1 MGSRGGFHVTHSSSH
16 RLRMSFSSYLLCWVL
31 STGWMRVSV
40 GRPMTSESEHCCRDS
55 RGRTAAA
62 TGSGS
67 TRTGP
72 WPSPWACRHRP
83 WHPSPSH
90 RCRLFSFWGA
100 CSVPGA
106 PAGRGAQCS
115 IVPFPHPAYAK
126 IHQVGRTGRLSGR
139 VPRHPKFRKMPIQA
153 AAVAWQIQ
161 SRGNSTKNQT
171 ALHTPQLQRL
181 VCGLSKTREFRTSE
195 DSKPGL
201 LRVSARSRTSAN
213 TTRRVAVQ
221 RTRRVAHS
229 RIRARGRIFSPFR
242 PTRADS
248 SPRVGVASR
257 VSVAMSKMTEKAA
270 LLPPVQG

>member
-31 STGWMRVSV
+31 STRWMRVSV

-100 CSVPGA
+100 CSVPAA

-115 IVPFPHPAYAK
+115 IVPHSLTLRMRKFIRSAGPVGFPASQRESKAPK
-126 IHQVGRTGRLSGR
+126 ISKNANPSCSCRVANSKSRKFDKKSDCASYTAAPTASLRAFKNKRISNFGGLQARTFAS
-139 VPRHPKFRKMPIQA
+139 VSEKPD
-153 AAVAWQIQ
+153 
-161 SRGNSTKNQT
+161 
-171 ALHTPQLQRL
+171 QR
-181 VCGLSKTREFRTSE
+181 EH
-195 DSKPGL
+195 
-201 LRVSARSRTSAN
+201 N
-213 TTRRVAVQ
+213 TTRRGTAH
-221 RTRRVAHS
+221 TSRRPLAYSCS
-229 RIRARGRIFSPFR
+229 RPDLQSVS
-242 PTRADS
+242 TH
-248 SPRVGVASR
+248 PR
-257 VSVAMSKMTEKAA
+257 
-270 LLPPVQG
+270 

>member
-90 RCRLFSFWGA
+90 HCRLFSFWGA
-100 CSVPGA
+100 CSVPAA

-115 IVPFPHPAYAK
+115 IVPFPHPAGAK
-126 IHQVGRTGRLSGR
+126 IQVGRTGRLSAFR
-139 VPRHPKFRKMPIQA
+139 QSHPNPNFEKCQSKLQL
-153 AAVAWQIQ
+153 
-161 SRGNSTKNQT
+161 SRGKFKVEEIRQKS
-171 ALHTPQLQRL
+171 RL
-181 VCGLSKTREFRTSE
+181 RFIR
-195 DSKPGL
+195 
-201 LRVSARSRTSAN
+201 RSSN
-213 TTRRVAVQ
+213 
-221 RTRRVAHS
+221 
-229 RIRARGRIFSPFR
+229 G
-242 PTRADS
+242 
-248 SPRVGVASR
+248 
-257 VSVAMSKMTEKAA
+257 
-270 LLPPVQG
+270 

>member
-1 MGSRGGFHVTHSSSH
+1 MILGDALLQQQEVGRRGRARGLRLGLVAIALGILPLPIVVAFFLFGGHARFPGPPQDAGRNAASFHSLIT
-16 RLRMSFSSYLLCWVL
+16 LRMRKFIRSA
-31 STGWMRVSV
+31 GPV
-40 GRPMTSESEHCCRDS
+40 GFP
-55 RGRTAAA
+55 A
-62 TGSGS
+62 
-67 TRTGP
+67 
-72 WPSPWACRHRP
+72 SPKA
-83 WHPSPSH
+83 
-90 RCRLFSFWGA
+90 
-100 CSVPGA
+100 
-106 PAGRGAQCS
+106 
-115 IVPFPHPAYAK
+115 
-126 IHQVGRTGRLSGR
+126 
-139 VPRHPKFRKMPIQA
+139 PKFRKCQSKL
-153 AAVAWQIQ
+153 QL
-161 SRGNSTKNQT
+161 SRGKFKVEEIRQKSR
-171 ALHTPQLQRL
+171 LRFISPQLQRL
-181 VCGLSKTREFRTSE
+181 VCGLSKTKEFRTSE

>member
-100 CSVPGA
+100 CSVPAA
-106 PAGRGAQCS
+106 PAGRGAQCVC
-115 IVPFPHPAYAK
+115 VPFPHPAYPK
-126 IHQVGRTGRLSGR
+126 IRPDPVGFRF
-139 VPRHPKFRKMPIQA
+139 PRHQQEGTQISKNANPSCSCRVANSKSRKFDKKSDCASYTAAPTASLRAFKNKRISNFGGLQA
-153 AAVAWQIQ
+153 RTFASV
-161 SRGNSTKNQT
+161 SEK
-171 ALHTPQLQRL
+171 PDQR
-181 VCGLSKTREFRTSE
+181 EH
-195 DSKPGL
+195 
-201 LRVSARSRTSAN
+201 N
-213 TTRRVAVQ
+213 TTRRGTAH
-221 RTRRVAHS
+221 TSRRPLAYSCS
-229 RIRARGRIFSPFR
+229 RPDLQSVS
-242 PTRADS
+242 TH
-248 SPRVGVASR
+248 PR
-257 VSVAMSKMTEKAA
+257 
-270 LLPPVQG
+270 

>member
-126 IHQVGRTGRLSGR
+126 IHQVGRTGRLSGTQISKNANPSCSCR
-139 VPRHPKFRKMPIQA
+139 VANSKSRKFDKKSDCASYTAAPTASLRAFKNKRISNFGGLQA
-153 AAVAWQIQ
+153 RTFASV
-161 SRGNSTKNQT
+161 SEK
-171 ALHTPQLQRL
+171 PDQR
-181 VCGLSKTREFRTSE
+181 EH
-195 DSKPGL
+195 
-201 LRVSARSRTSAN
+201 N
-213 TTRRVAVQ
+213 TTRRGTAH
-221 RTRRVAHS
+221 TSRRPLAYSCS
-229 RIRARGRIFSPFR
+229 RPDLQSVS
-242 PTRADS
+242 TH
-248 SPRVGVASR
+248 PR
-257 VSVAMSKMTEKAA
+257 
-270 LLPPVQG
+270 

>member
-90 RCRLFSFWGA
+90 HCRLFSFWGA
-100 CSVPGA
+100 CSVPAA

-139 VPRHPKFRKMPIQA
+139 VTQISKNANPSCSCRVANSKSRKFDKKSDCASYTAAPTASLRAFKNKRISNFGGLQA
-153 AAVAWQIQ
+153 RTFASV
-161 SRGNSTKNQT
+161 SEK
-171 ALHTPQLQRL
+171 PDQR
-181 VCGLSKTREFRTSE
+181 EH
-195 DSKPGL
+195 
-201 LRVSARSRTSAN
+201 N
-213 TTRRVAVQ
+213 TTRRGTAH
-221 RTRRVAHS
+221 TSRRPLAYSCS
-229 RIRARGRIFSPFR
+229 RPDLQSVS
-242 PTRADS
+242 TH
-248 SPRVGVASR
+248 PR
-257 VSVAMSKMTEKAA
+257 
-270 LLPPVQG
+270 

>member
-100 CSVPGA
+100 CSVPAA

-126 IHQVGRTGRLSGR
+126 IHQVGRTGRLSTQISKNANPSCSCR
-139 VPRHPKFRKMPIQA
+139 VANSKSRKFDKKSDCASYTAAPTASLRAFKNKRISNFGGLQA
-153 AAVAWQIQ
+153 RTFASV
-161 SRGNSTKNQT
+161 SEK
-171 ALHTPQLQRL
+171 PDQR
-181 VCGLSKTREFRTSE
+181 EH
-195 DSKPGL
+195 
-201 LRVSARSRTSAN
+201 N
-213 TTRRVAVQ
+213 TTRRGTAH
-221 RTRRVAHS
+221 TSRRPLAYSCS
-229 RIRARGRIFSPFR
+229 RPDLQSVS
-242 PTRADS
+242 TH
-248 SPRVGVASR
+248 PR
-257 VSVAMSKMTEKAA
+257 
-270 LLPPVQG
+270 

>member
-100 CSVPGA
+100 CSVPAA
-106 PAGRGAQCS
+106 PAGRGAQCG
-115 IVPFPHPAYAK
+115 IVQTLMVTLRMRKFRSAGPVGFPAE
-126 IHQVGRTGRLSGR
+126 S
-139 VPRHPKFRKMPIQA
+139 PKFRKMPIQA